1 MSEEKSLVNKLAKIM
16 NEMGAVPKTGWNNFN
31 KYNYTTEADI
41 QAITSKRM
49 AKENIIMTPYEIEH
63 STREVTTRKGNAEY
77 VYQGTWD
84 FEISDGDS
92 GEKLTIRVSGEG
104 QDSGDKGPFKALTG
118 AHKYAL
124 MKLFQISTG
133 DDPERDVGEPNQQ
146 PEKQDMQ
153 QQYNHQE
160 LPQQNHDNQTTQ
172 QVEPNIND
180 AILTYVK
187 QLKELGVNVQQLYV
201 EIAQKEGVNDIKEV
215 DRART
220 LGHIKAYLMN
230 VKNQQQPQ
238 QTQQQS
244 EPQQQSELQQ
254 NYEQGSV
261 LQGRTTQ
268 PTNWGNK

>member
-1 MSEEKSLVNKLAKIM
+1 MTEKKSLVTKLAKIM
-16 NEMGAVPKTGWNNFN
+16 NEMGSIPKTGWNSFN

-84 FEISDGDS
+84 FEIIDGDS
-92 GEKLTIRVSGEG
+92 GEQLTIRVSGEG

-133 DDPERDVGEPNQQ
+133 DDPERDAEVPNQE
-146 PEKQDMQ
+146 PMQ
-153 QQYNHQE
+153 QNVQQQPYQNQQE
-160 LPQQNHDNQTTQ
+160 QPQQNYDNQIPQ
-172 QVEPNIND
+172 KQEPNIND
-180 AILTYVK
+180 AILQYVN
-187 QLKELGVNVQQLYV
+187 QLKELSIDVQQLYV
-201 EIAQKEGVNDIKEV
+201 EIAQKEGANNIKEV

-220 LGHIKAYLMN
+220 LGHMKAYLMDF
-230 VKNQQQPQ
+230 KNKQ
-238 QTQQQS
+238 QTQQQP
-244 EPQQQSELQQ
+244 EPQQ
-254 NYEQGSV
+254 NHEQGSV

>member
-1 MSEEKSLVNKLAKIM
+1 MSEEKSLVKKLAKIM

-77 VYQGTWD
+77 VYQGTWN
-84 FEISDGDS
+84 FEILDGDS
-92 GEKLTIRVSGEG
+92 GEQLTIRVSGEG

-133 DDPERDVGEPNQQ
+133 DDPERDEGEPNQQ
-146 PEKQDMQ
+146 PIIRDMQ
-153 QQYNHQE
+153 QRYNQQE
-160 LPQQNHDNQTTQ
+160 PPKQSHDNQPQ
-172 QVEPNIND
+172 QQEPNIND
-180 AILTYVK
+180 AILQYVK
-187 QLKELGVNVQQLYV
+187 ELKEFGINIQQLYA

-215 DRART
+215 ERART
-220 LGHIKAYLMN
+220 LGHMKAYLMN
-230 VKNQQQPQ
+230 VKNQQHSQP
-238 QTQQQS
+238 TQQLEQ
-244 EPQQQSELQQ
+244 QQ
-254 NYEQGSV
+254 NYEQGSMM
-261 LQGRTTQ
+261 QGRTIQ
-268 PTNWGNK
+268 PVNWGNK